1 MWDLAS
7 RASRASEESMSEI
20 KPRRRPIFSG
30 LILIL
35 LGCLLLAQNFR
46 PEMRVWEMFRNFW
59 PVLLIIW
66 GLAKMFDYFAAR
78 RTGDPTPPAF
88 TGGEFFLLLL
98 LFAFGGTA
106 FVIDQIHN
114 DPSIEIDWPPGW
126 DRRYSFSEETVQKN
140 VKPAATIMI
149 ATDYGDITVLPED
162 APDIRVVALK
172 SVGGMGREDSAK
184 QRADQVKVEIR
195 EEGGNYSVRITDP
208 RKGRRVTVD
217 MEIHVPKQAGVDAR
231 TSRGDIKIIGLA
243 GTVAADSQRGNV
255 EIRDAG
261 KDVQAQIRS
270 GMLRV
275 SSVKGSVRVSGRGR
289 DIDVSDVE
297 GDASIEGEFGGPI
310 RVKNV
315 GKSTRFLSQRTDLT
329 IGALAGRLELDS
341 GDLRVYD
348 ANGNVTLTT
357 SRKDVRMDNVSG
369 RIRIDNSKGDVELR
383 LKNAPKDEI
392 EVNNE
397 SARIDVTLPAS
408 SAFEIQASSRNGEI
422 DTGFEGPALTK
433 SDQSG
438 TAKLDGKIGTRGPQI
453 RLKTTYGTVSVRKGP

>member
-1 MWDLAS
+1 
-7 RASRASEESMSEI
+7 MSEN
-20 KPRRRPIFSG
+20 KPKRRPIFSG

-46 PEMRVWEMFRNFW
+46 PEMRVWEMFREYW

-78 RTGDPTPPAF
+78 RTGDATPPAF

-98 LFAFGGTA
+98 LFAVGGSLS
-106 FVIDQIHN
+106 FV
-114 DPSIEIDWPPGW
+114 DWAGKNSDMDINWGPWGQ
-126 DRRYSFSEETVQKN
+126 RYSFSEETIQKN

-149 ATDYGDITVLPED
+149 STDYGDITVLPED
-162 APDIRVVALK
+162 APDIRVVAQK
-172 SVGGMGREDSAK
+172 SVGGMGRESSAK
-184 QRADQVKVEIR
+184 ERADQVKVEIR
-195 EEGGNYSVRITDP
+195 EEAGNYSVRVADQ

-217 MEIHVPKQAGVDAR
+217 LEVHVPKQAGMDAR
-231 TSRGDIKIIGLA
+231 TGRGNIKITGLA
-243 GTVAADSQRGNV
+243 GSIAADSKRGDV

-270 GMLRV
+270 GVLQV
-275 SSVKGSVRVSGRGR
+275 SSVKGNVRVSGRGS

-315 GKSTRFLSQRTDLT
+315 AKSTRFLSQRTDLT
-329 IGALAGRLELDS
+329 IGGLAGRLELDS

-357 SRKDVRMDNVSG
+357 SHKDVRMDNVSG
-369 RIRIDNSKGDVELR
+369 HIRIDNKKGDVELR

-397 SARIDVTLPAS
+397 SARIDVTLPAN
-408 SAFEIQASSRNGEI
+408 SAFEIQASSRNGDI

-438 TAKLDGKIGTRGPQI
+438 TAKLDGKIGNRGPQI